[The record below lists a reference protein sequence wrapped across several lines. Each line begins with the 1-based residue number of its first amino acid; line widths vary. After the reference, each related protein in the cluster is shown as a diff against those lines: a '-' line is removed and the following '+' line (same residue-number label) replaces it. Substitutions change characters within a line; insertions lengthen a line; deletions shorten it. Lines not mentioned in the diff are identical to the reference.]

1 MQKET
6 RDQIVEEL
14 AETVAEKLFED
25 QGVLYTFVLETLRSG
40 FVGYH
45 NLKDTE
51 LLKLLDEEISLQDR
65 GSVE

>member
-25 QGVLYTFVLETLRSG
+25 NGMLYTFVLETLRTG

-51 LLKLLDEEISLQDR
+51 LLKLFNEEITLKEI
-65 GSVE
+65 GN